1 VRKYRAVE
9 IELNRRFA
17 DGWQGFF
24 NWRIAKL
31 EGNFEGHLRNDNGQ
45 TDPGI
50 SSLFDFTQ
58 GDLNLLGDQFAIGP
72 LNSDRRHIINVFGS
86 YAFDKARGW
95 HMLNG
100 LNLGL
105 NMRFET
111 GLPIN
116 KLDPH
121 PVYLNTGEIPLG
133 GRGSQG
139 RTPDY
144 TRFDVHADYSWAVT
158 EKTRVKFIA
167 DFFNIFNS
175 QRVLRFDEN
184 NALDFLTGVGNPPNP
199 DFLKPRATLGNI
211 SSGYH
216 TPFNLRLGV
225 RFEF

>member
-86 YAFDKARGW
+86 YAFDKGRGF

-100 LNLGL
+100 LNVGL
-105 NMRFET
+105 NMRYET

-121 PVYLNTGEIPLG
+121 PVYLNTGEIPIG

-139 RTPDY
+139 RTPGY
-144 TRFDVHADYSWAVT
+144 ARFDVHTDYSWAVT
-158 EKTRVKFIA
+158 EKTKVKFIA

-175 QRVLRFDEN
+175 QKVLRFDEN
-184 NALDFLTGVGNPPNP
+184 NALDFVGAGNPPNP

-211 SSGYH
+211 SQGYH